1 MNFQRKRKSVR
12 NITCALLLLVCFN
25 LTGCKTF
32 QNDGTKV
39 QILQPRQNLPA
50 PYLDP
55 EPVSEEEMVAEVTPE
70 LQEQTAPIAKTEQ
83 QPDIVRPI
91 VNLSEIVPLDNSI
104 IETIIEPFPASVAVK
119 EPKPIRIKPEPLP
132 DVRDVKRIVYTVEK
146 GDSLWGIARIY
157 GLTTKELASENDI
170 EVSQLLKIGMN
181 LNIPLGGKFI
191 PPEQRPVI
199 KPGKQKQKKQALMI
213 KRMPLPKSGRYTV
226 VSGDS
231 LWKISR
237 KFGTS
242 ISELKSI
249 NQLRSD
255 KLNIGQ
261 VLIITRN
268 LPRPSE
274 FLPEVPSS
282 SLQQIPSGFLN
293 ENTAATEVSATV
305 HVPDSTQAGNQS
317 GKIKSAAKFKN
328 LPHYVASGD
337 TLESISEMYGS
348 KVEWI
353 LQANPELKG
362 NDDLTNRMEIQVPC
376 PDIE

>member
-1 MNFQRKRKSVR
+1 MNFQRKIESVR
-12 NITCALLLLVCFN
+12 NITCALLLLVCFS
-25 LTGCKTF
+25 LTGCKSF
-32 QNDGTKV
+32 QNEAGTK
-39 QILQPRQNLPA
+39 ILQPRQNLPA

-55 EPVSEEEMVAEVTPE
+55 EPISEEEMVAEDSPE
-70 LQEQTAPIAKTEQ
+70 PWEQTEPVAKIGRQADVVKPFT
-83 QPDIVRPI
+83 
-91 VNLSEIVPLDNSI
+91 NLFEIVPLGNSI
-104 IETIIEPFPASVAVK
+104 IETIIEPFPASVNVT
-119 EPKPIRIKPEPLP
+119 ESEPIRIKPEPLP
-132 DVRDVKRIVYTVEK
+132 DVQDVKPIVYTVKK
-146 GDSLWGIARIY
+146 GDSLWGIARMY

-170 EVSQLLKIGMN
+170 DVSQLLKIGMK
-181 LNIPLGGKFI
+181 LKIPPGGKFI
-191 PPEQRPVI
+191 PPEKRPV
-199 KPGKQKQKKQALMI
+199 KKTGKQKKKKQTSTI
-213 KRMPLPKSGRYTV
+213 KKMPLPRSGKYTV
-226 VSGDS
+226 ESGDS

-242 ISELKSI
+242 ISELKKM

-255 KLNIGQ
+255 KLVIGQ
-261 VLIITRN
+261 VLIVTRN
-268 LPRPSE
+268 PSRPGD

-282 SLQQIPSGFLN
+282 SLQQISRSFLS

-305 HVPDSTQAGNQS
+305 HVPDSTQAGKQS
-317 GKIKSAAKFKN
+317 KKIKSAAKFKN

-362 NDDLTNRMEIQVPC
+362 NDDLMNRMEIQVPC